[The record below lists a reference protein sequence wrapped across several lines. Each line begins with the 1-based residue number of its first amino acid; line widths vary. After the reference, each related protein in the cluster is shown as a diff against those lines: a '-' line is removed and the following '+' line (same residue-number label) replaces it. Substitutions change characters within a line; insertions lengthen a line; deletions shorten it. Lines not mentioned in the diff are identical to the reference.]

1 MGYTQKRVFRR
12 VFLTGRGNH
21 RAKSLFPSYKQLPP
35 PKSQRRQSRVQG
47 GVAKQAA
54 GQGQQRPPPVLRPW
68 APAARAG
75 RSAAPAR
82 TQLLPRRPRGPDRPS
97 ARSPPHSLRPD
108 ASACSLAHMAH
119 SICPMVRTLLR
130 SGRVQL
136 RSPQQVFTDRPTPC
150 SGSAP
155 SGCAL
160 RPPLRLRGW
169 DNLPVGFPLAGMC
182 PAYLGLAGHL
192 WQLPAPPSS

>member
-54 GQGQQRPPPVLRPW
+54 GQGQQRPPPALRPW

-82 TQLLPRRPRGPDRPS
+82 TQLLPRRPRGPDRPP

-119 SICPMVRTLLR
+119 SICPMVRTLNTQR
-130 SGRVQL
+130 PG
-136 RSPQQVFTDRPTPC
+136 PTPQPTA
-150 SGSAP
+150 SLHRSA
-155 SGCAL
+155 
-160 RPPLRLRGW
+160 RPLLRLRPFGLCPKASFAPSW
-169 DNLPVGFPLAGMC
+169 VGQP
-182 PAYLGLAGHL
+182 PRGL
-192 WQLPAPPSS
+192 PPSWNVPRLLRSCRSLVAVTPLSS